1 MRMRFDKLGLFVGC
15 TDSVRENECE
25 KFCRVILT
33 AYFTNPPLDEAEES
47 VGDNDNARIKAK
59 AKPRRTKRRFRM
71 SGDLVAN
78 LA

>member
-15 TDSVRENECE
+15 TDSLRENECE
-25 KFCRVILT
+25 KFGRVILT

-47 VGDNDNARIKAK
+47 VGDNARIKAK

-71 SGDLVAN
+71 PGDLVAN